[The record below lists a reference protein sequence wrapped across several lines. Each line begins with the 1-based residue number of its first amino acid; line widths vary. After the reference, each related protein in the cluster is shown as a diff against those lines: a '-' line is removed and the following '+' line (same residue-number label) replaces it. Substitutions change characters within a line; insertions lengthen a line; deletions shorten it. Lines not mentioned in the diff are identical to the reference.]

1 MENNLAGRDI
11 PGCNEE
17 AATSGLVEDGVGE
30 AGVQARPRVLHL
42 ALVRAVEQPAALPA
56 THCGGTGG
64 GADDTLLGG
73 LGGRHAADGEGACRA
88 RDGQRRG
95 GLACWRAARDSRA
108 PEKVRLSFERRHRC
122 SPLSQV
128 TLTPRALTTNLAG
141 EERGFSKRK
150 EHTGRLRQRRKRRN
164 EIY

>member
-64 GADDTLLGG
+64 GADDALLGG
-73 LGGRHAADGEGACRA
+73 LGGRHAAQCEGGGGVGSGRGEE
-88 RDGQRRG
+88 RRTCK
-95 GLACWRAARDSRA
+95 LACCQRWSA
-108 PEKVRLSFERRHRC
+108 EKVRLS
-122 SPLSQV
+122 L
-128 TLTPRALTTNLAG
+128 
-141 EERGFSKRK
+141 
-150 EHTGRLRQRRKRRN
+150 QRRTLLSVSSW
-164 EIY
+164 